1 MSTSVSIP
9 IRYFLLL
16 LVTVLL
22 VAGCSSSNDSN
33 SGNGL
38 SVTDGDDGNNVNESM
53 VGTNPLDNNVLEAVQ
68 PVLEFITDK
77 TFRINWQSSTSA
89 QFYRVFE
96 NPDGISGFS
105 DISGELDATTTSF
118 DHRVALFSRV
128 NARYLVQSCNDQ
140 GCVDSE
146 VLMVTG
152 TLANAIG
159 YIKANNAGRSDL
171 FGDSV
176 SLSADG
182 KTLVVGATWEDS
194 AATGINGDGSDNSS
208 DYSGA
213 VYVFVHSG
221 GLWQQQAYLK
231 ASNTDATDSFGR
243 SVSLSA
249 DGFTLAVGAVD
260 DSAAT
265 GINGDASDNS
275 ATSSGAVY
283 VFLRSGEQWQQQ
295 AYVKASNTNL
305 NDEFGHSLSLSAN
318 GDTLAVGA
326 INEGSGATGIN
337 GDQSDN
343 SVTSAGAVYVFVRSG
358 QQWQQQMY
366 LKASNTGTDDS
377 FGRSLSLSADGNTL
391 AVGASREDSNAT
403 GINGDQD
410 DNSSFSAGAAYVFIR
425 NGGLWQQ

>member
-358 QQWQQQMY
+358 QQWQQQVY